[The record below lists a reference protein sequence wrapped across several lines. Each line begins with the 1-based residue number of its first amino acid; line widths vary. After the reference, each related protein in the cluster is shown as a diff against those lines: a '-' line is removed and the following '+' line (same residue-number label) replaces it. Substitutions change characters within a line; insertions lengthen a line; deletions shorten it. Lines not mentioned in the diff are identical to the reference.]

1 MSAWCSSG
9 YYFGINFLEL
19 ETGALMVKQALM
31 SNVFDMSEVGGGM
44 VIGRVGHL
52 SVHEQKKLRVEF
64 VPVHQISGGYQIS
77 VGFNN

>member
-31 SNVFDMSEVGGGM
+31 SNVFDMSEVGRGM
-44 VIGRVGHL
+44 VIGRVGQL
-52 SVHEQKKLRVEF
+52 SVREQKKLWVEIHTCTSDFRWVSDIRRV
-64 VPVHQISGGYQIS
+64 
-77 VGFNN
+77 

>member
-44 VIGRVGHL
+44 VIGRVGQL
-52 SVHEQKKLRVEF
+52 SVREQKKL
-64 VPVHQISGGYQIS
+64 
-77 VGFNN
+77 